1 MIIGGLQKTTLIDY
15 PGKVACLVFTVGCN
29 FKCGYCHNPELHE
42 KKDAVISTEDFFQFL
57 KDRRGKL
64 EGVVITGGE
73 PTIQPD
79 LPKFIEKIKELNYI
93 VKLDTQ
99 GSLPNV
105 VDKLLKDKL
114 LDYVAMD
121 IKAPLNK
128 YKEISNSLIDS
139 ENILNSINLIKN
151 SGIDYEF
158 RTTIV
163 KEQLSV
169 KDIKEIGKL
178 IKGAKRYYL
187 QKFIPGKVLDSTFSE
202 KSSYSDYELEDIK
215 RYMKKFVSVCEIR

>member
-29 FKCGYCHNPELHE
+29 FRCGYCHNPELHG
-42 KKDAVISTEDFFQFL
+42 KKDSIISAEDFFQFL

-79 LPKFIEKIKELNYI
+79 LPIFIEKIKELNYL

-105 VDKLLKDKL
+105 VDKLLKNKL
-114 LDYVAMD
+114 LDYIAMD
-121 IKAPLNK
+121 IKAPINK
-128 YKEISNSLIDS
+128 YREISNSPIDG
-139 ENILNSINLIKN
+139 ENILQSINLIKN

-187 QKFIPGKVLDSTFSE
+187 QKFIPGKVLDSTFSN
-202 KSSYSDYELEDIK
+202 KSSYTDCELEEIK
-215 RYMKKFVSVCEIR
+215 KYIKKFVSVCEIR